1 MAKTLNE
8 ITQIAE
14 EMFAPELSAEV
25 IKGVLRDN
33 ALGLPVGARVGA
45 KKPGTKLFTSGSLY
59 KSTKTGKF
67 KGLPHVIWNGM
78 FKKEKTP
85 RFIYQPDPGNEFH
98 FIRHNGQ
105 VIKPR
110 LMDTDGGSIP
120 RLLHGQYQYDPWTYA
135 PGYIIH
141 DWIFTAHKC
150 NYSPDNA
157 FSFKDSATILAECI
171 KTQMEV
177 GFVDYDGKTVKFPK
191 RKFTLYLIH
200 LAVSSSIARKLW
212 KKTHSVKC
220 R

>member
-1 MAKTLNE
+1 MAKSLDE
-8 ITQIAE
+8 ITQMAE
-14 EMFAPELSAEV
+14 EMFGPELSAEV
-25 IKGVLRDN
+25 IKSILAENLEEGG
-33 ALGLPVGARVGA
+33 LGPRVGA
-45 KKPGTKLFTSGSLY
+45 TKSLTKMFTSGPLY
-59 KSTKTGKF
+59 KSTKVGKF
-67 KGLPHVIWNGM
+67 KGLPRVVWNGM
-78 FKKEKTP
+78 FKKGKTP
-85 RFIYQPDPGNEFH
+85 RFVYQSDPGNEFR

-105 VIKPR
+105 AIKPR
-110 LMDTDGGSIP
+110 KMDTDGGSIP

-150 NYSPDNA
+150 NHAPDDQI
-157 FSFKDSATILAECI
+157 SFEESATILAECI

-177 GFVDYDGKTVKFPK
+177 GFKDYDGKAVKFPK

-212 KKTHSVKC
+212 NKTNSVKC